1 MSQEMS
7 IESPSNFQPDSSQP
21 SNRDA
26 FLDTQDNAESDFLS
40 NTRDKHKN
48 MDESVS
54 ESIKNK
60 AEQISRLQNV
70 AQDLQ
75 NDITEVESRKFALFK
90 KMNDLTEHDK
100 ECVEK
105 LEKWTDE
112 RDKLDD
118 LISNIQIGYNK
129 VEATVKSLNVLANR
143 QALLLTR
150 KYKHL

>member
-1 MSQEMS
+1 
-7 IESPSNFQPDSSQP
+7 
-21 SNRDA
+21 
-26 FLDTQDNAESDFLS
+26 
-40 NTRDKHKN
+40 
-48 MDESVS
+48 
-54 ESIKNK
+54 
-60 AEQISRLQNV
+60 
-70 AQDLQ
+70 
-75 NDITEVESRKFALFK
+75 
-90 KMNDLTEHDK
+90 MNDLTEHDK

>member
-1 MSQEMS
+1 MS
-7 IESPSNFQPDSSQP
+7 IESPSDFLPESTGAHQADFLED
-21 SNRDA
+21 DA
-26 FLDTQDNAESDFLS
+26 PTESDFLS
-40 NTRDKHKN
+40 STRDKPAKIE
-48 MDESVS
+48 ESVS

-60 AEQISRLQNV
+60 ADQIARLQSV

-75 NDITEVESRKFALFK
+75 NDITEVEARKFALFK
-90 KMNDLTEHDK
+90 KMNDLTVQDK

-105 LEKWTDE
+105 IDKYTDE
-112 RDKLDD
+112 RDKLED
-118 LISNIQIGYNK
+118 LINNIQIGYNK